1 MVTFMMASHPI
12 IHEIRYLHL
21 INVANLRGRLGTRFR
36 EVHIEAF
43 LVIQVTN
50 LLKMDGAD

>member
-1 MVTFMMASHPI
+1 MMASHTI